1 MATVQLPHTL
11 GPPVALK
18 RSAGLLGRDKA
29 ASLQRVHQ
37 LFPTADPARKK
48 DHGRGEALSIATAF
62 ATPSRVAGC
71 ATEKS
76 GRFAA

>member
-1 MATVQLPHTL
+1 
-11 GPPVALK
+11 
-18 RSAGLLGRDKA
+18 
-29 ASLQRVHQ
+29 
-37 LFPTADPARKK
+37 
-48 DHGRGEALSIATAF
+48 LSIATAF